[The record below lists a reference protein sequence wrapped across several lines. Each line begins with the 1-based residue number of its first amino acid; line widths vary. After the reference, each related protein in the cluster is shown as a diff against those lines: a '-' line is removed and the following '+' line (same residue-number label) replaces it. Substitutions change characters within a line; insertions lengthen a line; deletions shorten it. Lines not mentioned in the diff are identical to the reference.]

1 LQNTSDIS
9 SNADLLL
16 QNSAI
21 ELALD
26 IINKYPKSEQILLH
40 LFKFLQNIAET
51 NEDFR
56 KICLSKPC
64 VSSISEIIG
73 LETTKEHIRI
83 AGILAKD
90 SIEIENDEILP
101 EANEI
106 LGMVFKFKLGQSK
119 SMISKEKKN
128 FLLAGRI
135 CKL

>member
-1 LQNTSDIS
+1 MQNTSDIS

-21 ELALD
+21 EFSLS
-26 IINKYPKSEQILLH
+26 IIKKYPKSEPILLH

-56 KICLSKPC
+56 KVCLSKPC
-64 VSSISEIIG
+64 VSSISEIIE
-73 LETTKEHIRI
+73 LETTKETIKI
-83 AGILAKD
+83 AGIRARA
-90 SIEIENDEILP
+90 SIETENKDILP

-119 SMISKEKKN
+119 SLINKEKKN
-128 FLLAGRI
+128 FLIAGRI